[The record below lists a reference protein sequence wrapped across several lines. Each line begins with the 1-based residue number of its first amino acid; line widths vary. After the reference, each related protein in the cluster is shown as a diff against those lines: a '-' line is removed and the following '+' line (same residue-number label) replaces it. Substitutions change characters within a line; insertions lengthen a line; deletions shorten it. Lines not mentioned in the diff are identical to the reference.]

1 MLYHLIARVY
11 AVIDGLS
18 VVVRN
23 IFEIQRWLFN
33 RVMIVEIEQVDFVG
47 GAFRLNMYSSWVTMW
62 WKAHP
67 EMLRI
72 DGRHL
77 PQIEGSIL
85 LKVLFLLREPLVRL

>member
-47 GAFRLNMYSSWVTMW
+47 GAFRL
-62 WKAHP
+62 
-67 EMLRI
+67 
-72 DGRHL
+72 
-77 PQIEGSIL
+77 
-85 LKVLFLLREPLVRL
+85 

>member
-1 MLYHLIARVY
+1 
-11 AVIDGLS
+11 
-18 VVVRN
+18 
-23 IFEIQRWLFN
+23 
-33 RVMIVEIEQVDFVG
+33 
-47 GAFRLNMYSSWVTMW
+47 VTMW